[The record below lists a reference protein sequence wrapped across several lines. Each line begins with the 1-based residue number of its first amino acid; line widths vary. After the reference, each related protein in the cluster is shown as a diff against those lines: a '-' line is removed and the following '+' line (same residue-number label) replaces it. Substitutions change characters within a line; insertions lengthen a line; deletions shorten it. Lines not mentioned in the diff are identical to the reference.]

1 MNAKHLTRK
10 ELSALVPQYPSNFS
24 DTNHSPLTTHHSLKR
39 KTAFTLAE
47 VLITLG
53 IIGIVA
59 ALTLPTLIANYQEK
73 VWIKQF
79 KTSYSILSQAYV
91 QAYNDYGLLEDW
103 GLNAAT
109 DKENNYKAAKILTSY
124 IKPAQDYGQ
133 VGKRIHKNRYIDLDG
148 RGVGGMSNG
157 LDGRDSNAYIFALAN
172 GAVININGTGHIGD
186 YSKNILVAVGLD
198 INGYKGPNQLGKDF
212 FLLYLNQKNNYP
224 EITGYPHW
232 WVGPNNCSTK
242 TTSGW
247 HSGGACATWLIK
259 RGNMDYLHR
268 ELTSEEW
275 PRY

>member
-1 MNAKHLTRK
+1 MNKNNL
-10 ELSALVPQYPSNFS
+10 QQNQPSCLAVLNRAASPETVFS
-24 DTNHSPLTTHHSLKR
+24 RFTSHFSLKH
-39 KTAFTLAE
+39 KAAFTLAE

-53 IIGIVA
+53 IIGVVA
-59 ALTLPTLIANYQEK
+59 ALTLPNLIANYQEK

-103 GLNAAT
+103 GLDAAT

-148 RGVGGMSNG
+148 RNDGGIGLNG
-157 LDGRDSNAYIFALAN
+157 ADKNAYIFALVN
-172 GAVININGTGHIGD
+172 GAVISITGTGHIGD
-186 YSKNILVAVGLD
+186 YSKNMLVGVELD
-198 INGYKGPNQLGKDF
+198 INGYKGPNQLGKDLF
-212 FLLYLNQKNNYP
+212 FLYLNQKNNYP

-242 TTSGW
+242 PTSGW

-268 ELTSEEW
+268 DLTSEEW
-275 PRY
+275 SRY